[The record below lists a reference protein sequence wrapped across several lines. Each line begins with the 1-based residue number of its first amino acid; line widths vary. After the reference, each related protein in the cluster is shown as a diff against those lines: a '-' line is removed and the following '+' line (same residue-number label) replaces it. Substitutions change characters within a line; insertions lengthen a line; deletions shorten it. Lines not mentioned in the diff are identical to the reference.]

1 MENDVGVGLTR
12 IAKGAAY
19 LFTGTVVGKFF
30 SFFSKIVLG
39 RHYGPEQYGI
49 YVMFLTILSISTVVA
64 TLGMGEG
71 VVRFIGYL
79 KGKRKRYDHIIISSL
94 FAVSLTAILVT
105 AFVYTMKDTIAIRL
119 LHNPDAS
126 SAILAGLLAIFLSP
140 LIAIEVAVL
149 RGIERAKTVALISNA
164 GIPAG
169 VLTVAVLS
177 ALLNLNIKAVV
188 FGVGVVYLFIFLSYS
203 TIIKKCVEIKRLVPD
218 FKTVKMLIGFSA
230 PLAVTSIIALVM
242 AWTDTV
248 MLGYFYGSKVVGVY
262 NVAVPIAKQL
272 SMFLGFIAFI
282 YGPFCSSLYAR
293 NKISEIGRI
302 YQILTKWVMFGA
314 LPLFVIVFVF
324 PKAVINILFGHDYLA
339 AASALRILSFAF
351 LINVMLGL
359 NGYTLIVFGN
369 TRFLFFAGLVGGT
382 TNILLN
388 YLLIPRYGM
397 VGAAVASAT
406 AIIILNALYS
416 FKLYISWGIHPF
428 TTSYLKSILAS
439 LISIGIV
446 SFLSST
452 IRVTIPVAVLFLLIF
467 GFVYAMLLVIMRAFD
482 EEDIVMVKKVGQ
494 KLDLPVEKWIKIL
507 KRIAK

>member
-1 MENDVGVGLTR
+1 
-12 IAKGAAY
+12 
-19 LFTGTVVGKFF
+19 
-30 SFFSKIVLG
+30 
-39 RHYGPEQYGI
+39 
-49 YVMFLTILSISTVVA
+49 MFLTIL
-64 TLGMGEG
+64 
-71 VVRFIGYL
+71 
-79 KGKRKRYDHIIISSL
+79 
-94 FAVSLTAILVT
+94 
-105 AFVYTMKDTIAIRL
+105 
-119 LHNPDAS
+119 
-126 SAILAGLLAIFLSP
+126 
-140 LIAIEVAVL
+140 
-149 RGIERAKTVALISNA
+149 
-164 GIPAG
+164 
-169 VLTVAVLS
+169 
-177 ALLNLNIKAVV
+177 